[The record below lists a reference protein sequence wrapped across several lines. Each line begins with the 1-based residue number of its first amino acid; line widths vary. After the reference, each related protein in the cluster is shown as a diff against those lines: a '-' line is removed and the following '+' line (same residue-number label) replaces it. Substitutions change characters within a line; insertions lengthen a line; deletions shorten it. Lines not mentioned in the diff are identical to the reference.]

1 MKNETITL
9 RQLIRKGKDG
19 IGESVCLTGWV
30 RTVRSSGKLGFIQL
44 SDGTVFS
51 PIQIVFEDSLEN
63 FEAVTKF
70 SVGAAISVT
79 GKVVESPGKGQDYE
93 IQASEITLLADCE
106 EDFPLQKKRHT
117 FEFLREISHLRP
129 RSNTFQ
135 AVFRL
140 RSVLGY
146 EVHRFFQERGF
157 VNVHTPIITGSDC
170 EGAGELFTVTTLDLQ
185 KIKNIPAEKELS
197 NAELHLKDFFKKH
210 TGLTVSGQLN
220 AECFAMAF
228 RDVYTFGPT
237 FRAENSNTARH
248 AAEFWMIEPEMA
260 FATLKDDMKL
270 AEDMVK
276 HLINAALEQLPA
288 EMDFFNQF
296 IDKGLLERLE
306 NVRTSS
312 FEHIPYTKA
321 VEMLEKS
328 GESFEFPV
336 EWGIDL
342 QSEHEQWLCKS
353 LGKPVIVTDYPK
365 DIKAFYMHLND
376 DGETVAAMDVL
387 VPGIGELIGG
397 SQREVRLD
405 RLDER
410 MKQVG
415 IDPQDLWWY
424 RDLRRFGGV
433 DHAGFGMGFERLIQ
447 YISGMQNIRDVIPF
461 PRTPRNCEF

>member
-1 MKNETITL
+1 MTLKSITL
-9 RQLIRKGKDG
+9 RQLTRKGKEA
-19 IGESVCLTGWV
+19 IGETVCLKGWV
-30 RTVRSSGKLGFIQL
+30 RTVRSSGKLGFLQL
-44 SDGTVFS
+44 HDGTVFQ
-51 PIQIVFEDSLEN
+51 PIQIVFEDSLQN
-63 FEAVTKF
+63 FEAITKF
-70 SVGAAISVT
+70 SVGSAVQIEGT
-79 GKVVESPGKGQDYE
+79 VVESPGKGQDYE
-93 IQASEITLLADCE
+93 IKASEATLLAGCD

-117 FEFLREISHLRP
+117 FEYLREQAHLRP

-140 RSVLGY
+140 RSVLTFAM
-146 EVHRFFQERGF
+146 HRFFQEKGF

-170 EGAGELFTVTTLDLQ
+170 EGAGELFTVTTLDPQ
-185 KIKNIPAEKELS
+185 KIKKIPAEKKLT
-197 NAELHLKDFFKKH
+197 NAELHQKDFFKKH

-220 AECFAMAF
+220 AESFAMAF

-248 AAEFWMIEPEMA
+248 AAEFWMVEPEMA
-260 FATLKDDMKL
+260 FATLEDDMKL
-270 AEDMVK
+270 AEEMMK
-276 HLINAALEQLPA
+276 YMINTALDELPK
-288 EMDFFNQF
+288 EMEFFNQF

-306 NVRTSS
+306 LVRSSS
-312 FEHIPYTKA
+312 FEHVPYTKA
-321 VEMLEKS
+321 VELLLKS

-353 LGKPVIVTDYPK
+353 LGRPVIVTDYPK
-365 DIKAFYMHLND
+365 DIKAFYMHMND
-376 DGETVAAMDVL
+376 DGKTVAAMDVL
-387 VPGIGELIGG
+387 VPGIGEIIGG

-405 RLDER
+405 VLDAR

-415 IDPQDLWWY
+415 VEPDDLWWY

-433 DHAGFGMGFERLIQ
+433 DHAGFGLGFERLIQ

-461 PRTPRNCEF
+461 PRTPRNCDF